1 MSFSF
6 DSLTLIRIKFSN
18 SESTEKPLTKTPL
31 DFYASHKDCAL
42 SAFIKRKL
50 VWDG

>member
-1 MSFSF
+1 MLFSF

-31 DFYASHKDCAL
+31 DFNDSHKDCAL
-42 SAFIKRKL
+42 SAFIKRKF